1 MSAHLFLLPCLKF
14 KLLVPLWFLLFS
26 TISLHVRAS
35 AKGVRWRGQPVDSR
49 TLAAPTEVL
58 YAHTH
63 IVSSECGEMHSEG
76 WGGLI
81 DWLSWGA
88 LVVVNGARDP
98 VWSTALPSGSSHQE
112 TVWSTLNPTLWIVQL
127 FSLFINL
134 FLMFFFSSNP
144 RYDDLK
150 TKYVCACVCVCV
162 YIYMKICM
170 QPSSWLQLKMKRRSI
185 KR

>member
-81 DWLSWGA
+81 DWLSWGG
-88 LVVVNGARDP
+88 LGCGK
-98 VWSTALPSGSSHQE
+98 WSPWPCLIHCTAIWFLPSGNGLIHSESH
-112 TVWSTLNPTLWIVQL
+112 TVDRPAFQFIY
-127 FSLFINL
+127 FSIFDVFL
-134 FLMFFFSSNP
+134 FLKSKIWWLE
-144 RYDDLK
+144 DKK
-150 TKYVCACVCVCV
+150 TSVHVCLFV
-162 YIYMKICM
+162 YIYT
-170 QPSSWLQLKMKRRSI
+170 
-185 KR
+185 